1 MILLRSNEI
10 GPAPGL
16 MKPIREWA
24 VWFLSPFGLHANLK
38 DAIEKCQQADLD
50 PEILIQPVAVALDE
64 DGQYERR

>member
-1 MILLRSNEI
+1 
-10 GPAPGL
+10 